1 MRLWLSNRLVMKIHE
16 NSHSNTLLRILPT
29 VMHKITHNHG
39 SFSPRNSTTEP
50 IFFCQEVSWGKSLGK
65 SLGKATWQ
73 DSRMPF
79 VLSSQGTQGTGI
91 TRIGEITRSYASY
104 TSYAPGPP
112 RRKWFWIVTG
122 WFSHLSPSF
131 QWRGGVFGRKWLE
144 MIQGI
149 YTEHGKRISVLNH
162 SSTSQC
168 PSQCPW
174 APDLSSGS
182 TFTDRSIWAEA
193 SWKLHQKKLIKWETW
208 RGSYSFFPDSAFS
221 GFSKFEFADF
231 SLAEGRKKQK
241 KTCSIENHHL

>member
-1 MRLWLSNRLVMKIHE
+1 MDFFPQEIQRRNRFCFARRFPEENRKIA
-16 NSHSNTLLRILPT
+16 
-29 VMHKITHNHG
+29 
-39 SFSPRNSTTEP
+39 
-50 IFFCQEVSWGKSLGK
+50 GK
-65 SLGKATWQ
+65 TWQ

-79 VLSSQGTQGTGI
+79 VFCPLEVPRVPGTTK
-91 TRIGEITRSYASY
+91 IGEITRSYASY
-104 TSYAPGPP
+104 ASYAPGPP

-131 QWRGGVFGRKWLE
+131 QCRGGVFGRKWLE

-149 YTEHGKRISVLNH
+149 YTEHGKLISVLNH

-221 GFSKFEFADF
+221 GFSKSEFADF

-241 KTCSIENHHL
+241 KRVQ